1 MSQRCLV
8 AAGAALLLVLQSAA
22 GAWEIPLVVDKP
34 MQGAMPPFV
43 SGGVPLLPGQ
53 ARETADL
60 RLAVKDS
67 GGKLAAI
74 PAQFRVLARWWQ
86 GDPSTGSGP
95 GGKSI
100 RWVLVDFAT
109 ADVPGEKKMV
119 VLTDAKLDAAKPKAP
134 AAAEDTGEAVVVST
148 GAAKFTVSK
157 KKFSF
162 LQSAVVDG
170 EELLDSSADLGTVIE
185 DTFGEKYYASEGTKT
200 VEVLESG
207 PVRVCVRA
215 RGQHLARGGK
225 GYSRGMYGYDVFLN
239 FYAGSADVYA
249 DVIVTN
255 NFQKSIGSPTI
266 EDASLLLK
274 LKGGAGSCALWGDKG
289 PTEAKPAAGES
300 VCLYQDSNGADSWEK
315 CPGFGDM
322 KADGWSP
329 LATKITSFRGYKVL
343 KRAAGK
349 EEELGTGNQA
359 SGLLSAAS
367 DRGGVVV
374 HTRNFWQQFPKAAE
388 VAGDGTVRLGLF
400 PRECAVPH
408 YLEDASAKGHEI
420 VLRFHSAKSG
430 RPKPEAVAEAWA
442 APALPRSPLEH
453 QAACGALADL
463 GPFTV
468 PTGGLGE
475 KPNDKTAIDS
485 KRALTGDELYG
496 NAYGW
501 QVFGERWRSNGGHS
515 THGARQ
521 PIKEDCY
528 LFRWNLAGAPE
539 WLALGDARSRQFR
552 DVRAFRVDDQ
562 DAMGFKT
569 WKEFQGGNTRE
580 HGNTRPL
587 PRDEE
592 LKKHQAG
599 FWPRSPW
606 EFPNREHTT
615 VDLLYDRYLLMG
627 DQRAFENMRVAA
639 AHGVFYVIG
648 SSSADPKSWSFVNRD
663 IGWSWRAFDRYWELT
678 GDERAGE
685 LYKELIKAEAR
696 KIGKAPLVMAGSK
709 PADKN
714 GLTHIWCHALAMGAL
729 HTRDPQLVELART
742 AAEGKEECGDYF
754 YDLFAVLYHLTG
766 DAKYKE
772 MVTKKMDEARLLKAS
787 IGEHEYFPPAI
798 HWLLNQPPKTQK

>member
-1 MSQRCLV
+1 MSVKGLA
-8 AAGAALLLVLQSAA
+8 AAGAALLWGLQLSAS
-22 GAWEIPLVVDKP
+22 AWEIPLVVDKP
-34 MQGAMPPFV
+34 QQGAMPAHV

-60 RLAVKDS
+60 RLAVKGAD
-67 GGKLAAI
+67 GKLAPI

-86 GDPSTGSGP
+86 GDT
-95 GGKSI
+95 SI

-109 ADVPGEKKMV
+109 ADVPGDKKAV
-119 VLTDAKLDAAKPKAP
+119 VLTDAKLDAPKPKAP
-134 AAAEDTGEAVVVST
+134 AGVEEAGDSLVVST
-148 GAAKFTVSK
+148 GAAKFTISK
-157 KKFSF
+157 RKFNL

-170 EELLDSSADLGTVIE
+170 EELLEASVELGTVIE
-185 DTFGEKYYASEGTKT
+185 DTFGEKYYASEGTKS
-200 VEVLESG
+200 VEVLEAG
-207 PVRVCVRA
+207 PLRVCVRA

-239 FYAGSADVYA
+239 FYAGSADVFA

-255 NFQKSIGSPTI
+255 NFKNSIGSPTI
-266 EDASLLLK
+266 EDASLLLR
-274 LKGGAGSCALWGDKG
+274 LKGGAAGFGLWGEKAVEG
-289 PTEAKPAAGES
+289 KLAAGES
-300 VCLYQDSNGADSWEK
+300 ACLYQDSNGADSWEK

-322 KADGWSP
+322 KVDGWSP
-329 LATKITSFRGYKVL
+329 LGTKITSFRGYKVL

-359 SGLLSAAS
+359 AGLLYAAN
-367 DRGGVVV
+367 DRGGVIVQ
-374 HTRNFWQQFPKAAE
+374 TRNFWQQFPKAAE
-388 VAGDGTVRLGLF
+388 VSGDGTIRLGLF

-408 YLEDASAKGHEI
+408 YLEDCSAKGHEI
-420 VLRFHSAKSG
+420 IMRFRSAKSA
-430 RPKPEAVAEAWA
+430 PAKPEAAAEVWA

-468 PTGGLGE
+468 PTGGLSE

-485 KRALTGDELYG
+485 KRALTADELYG

-521 PIKEDCY
+521 PIKEECY

-539 WLALGDARSRQFR
+539 WLSLGDARGRQFR

-562 DAMGFKT
+562 DAMSFKS
-569 WKEFQGGNTRE
+569 WKEFQKNNTRE
-580 HGNTRPL
+580 HGNTRQAPK
-587 PRDEE
+587 DEE
-592 LKKHQAG
+592 LKKYQQG
-599 FWPRSPW
+599 FWARSPW

-627 DQRAFENMRVAA
+627 DVRAFEDMRVAA

-685 LYKELIKAEAR
+685 LYKELIQAEAR
-696 KIGKAPLVMAGSK
+696 KIGKAPLVFTGSK

-729 HTRDPQLVELART
+729 HTRDPQLLELAKT
-742 AAEGKEECGDYF
+742 AAEGKEEAGDYF

-772 MVTKKMDEARLLKAS
+772 MVTKKMDEAKLLKAS